1 MRRSAKALN
10 SKASIGDAKERQ
22 RKAKVMNG
30 STKIK
35 KQDARRLGEFLG
47 LRVSADAKRT
57 LMRRAA
63 RATLA
68 GKPTTASDIA
78 RDALYAGLSRKAA
91 R

>member
-1 MRRSAKALN
+1 MSSN
-10 SKASIGDAKERQ
+10 Y
-22 RKAKVMNG
+22 
-30 STKIK
+30 KIK
-35 KQDARRLGEFLG
+35 DARRLGEFLG
-47 LRVSADAKRT
+47 LRVSTAAKRT

-78 RDALYAGLSRKAA
+78 REALYAGLWRKAA